1 MREVSIT
8 ATGSP
13 YDSIALIEILG
24 IDFDLLLNELAQ
36 DYQTLGRIPVDG
48 LVPHVN
54 VTAHLRRIVN
64 GISTVNIS
72 RLRVGIVRQQV
83 VEYGLLTA
91 HDAPMRRRVH
101 LAIGHVYVGA
111 TLD

>member
-1 MREVSIT
+1 MSIT

-13 YDSIALIEILG
+13 YDGVALIEILG

-64 GISTVNIS
+64 RISTVNIS
-72 RLRVGIVRQQV
+72 RLGIGIVCQQV
-83 VEYGLLTA
+83 VENGLLTT
-91 HDAPMRRRVH
+91 HHTPMRRRVH
-101 LAIGHVYVGA
+101 LAVGHVYVGA
-111 TLD
+111 TRD